1 VSDATGSDGGDTTR
15 VLDVARA
22 LAAVPLFAAVP
33 PDERDALVE
42 RATTRTFARGDRVFE
57 EGDESFSCF
66 VVVAGE
72 VDVTPQRHDGVVAP
86 VRRLGPNEIFG
97 ELGVLLG
104 RPRSATVTATR
115 AATLIELPADELRQV
130 ITSSPLALE
139 QVSRLL
145 AGRLV
150 ATTRGDPANDTPRV
164 VAVTGEPRVKG
175 RSFVAATV
183 AALLHTTADRP
194 TVWLELT
201 SAPPTPGPSEGAD
214 VITALDE
221 IVREPRALADA
232 IAAAPT
238 RWAGGTAHLRIS
250 LTAGAA
256 RPALLAEAVELFRDR
271 FTFVVVDVPDELALP
286 LAVSAELA
294 DASIHVS
301 HRLALAPPPQGGR
314 RLVVHNL
321 FDDRAQ
327 PIALNRNE
335 PFVLR
340 RDDRLASMPA
350 EAGAELVL
358 GEHLTPVARTLRRL
372 TRTLLG
378 TTVGVALGGGAAFG
392 LAHVGVLEVLDDAC
406 VPVDLVVGTSM
417 GSIVATG
424 YAAGIPSA
432 DMHQIAERVGRSPRT
447 LAGLVDLNPTAPG
460 LLSGRRL
467 QRTFNPL
474 LGSAETFADLVVPC
488 QTVAADIESGQRVCI
503 GSGRLEDAFR
513 ASSSI
518 PLLIAPWVHDGKV
531 LVDGAIVDPVPA
543 EVARD
548 MGADLVFSV
557 NVVPHLRRGVT
568 TVISRVTRSVSILN
582 PLSLRHRGL
591 PNFADTLMNTIQ
603 TLQHE
608 LGHFKAA
615 SADVRINPELA
626 DITWVEFYRAPE
638 IIRRGQEAAEEAL
651 PDIRRALAERLA
663 AALPG

>member
-1 VSDATGSDGGDTTR
+1 MRSRSLSARGRTSAGD
-15 VLDVARA
+15 VDLEVA
-22 LAAVPLFAAVP
+22 LAAVPLFASMSTN
-33 PDERDALVE
+33 DCRDLAAA
-42 RATTRTFARGDRVFE
+42 ATVHSLKRGARVFE

-66 VVVAGE
+66 VVVSGE
-72 VDVTPQRHDGVVAP
+72 VDVTPNRRDGVVAP

-115 AATLIELPADELRQV
+115 AATLIEIPADDLRRA
-130 ITSSPLALE
+130 ITENPLALE

-164 VAVTGEPRVKG
+164 VAVTGEPRVRG
-175 RSFVAATV
+175 RSLVAASV
-183 AALLHTTADRP
+183 AALLHDMTDRP
-194 TVWLELT
+194 TIWIELT
-201 SAPPTPGPSEGAD
+201 SEAPSSSRSPGVDDA
-214 VITALDE
+214 VALD
-221 IVREPRALADA
+221 ALTRDDGN
-232 IAAAPT
+232 AAPT
-238 RWAGGTAHLRIS
+238 GSRWARGTDHVRVS
-250 LTAGAA
+250 LGEGAIDPA
-256 RPALLAEAVELFRDR
+256 RLAAAVERLRR
-271 FTFVVVDVPDELALP
+271 RYTFVIVDVPDSLALP
-286 LAVSAELA
+286 LAVSADLA

-301 HRLALAPPPQGGR
+301 HRLALAPPPERTR

-321 FDDRAQ
+321 FDSRAQ
-327 PIALNRNE
+327 PEALNRNE

-340 RDDRLASMPA
+340 RDERFTDLGPA
-350 EAGAELVL
+350 AVADHVID
-358 GEHLTPVARTLRRL
+358 EHLSPAARTLRRL
-372 TRTLLG
+372 VRTLLG

-392 LAHVGVLEVLDDAC
+392 LAHVGVLEVLDEAQ
-406 VPVDLVVGTSM
+406 VPIDMIVGTSM

-424 YAAGIPSA
+424 YAAGIPTA
-432 DMHQIAERVGRSPRT
+432 TMHEIAQRVGRSPRA
-447 LAGLVDLNPTAPG
+447 LAGMLDLNPTAPG
-460 LLSGRRL
+460 MLSGRRL

-474 LGSAETFADLVVPC
+474 LGTAETFKDLVLPC
-488 QTVAADIESGQRVCI
+488 QTVAADIETGQRVCI
-503 GSGRLEDAFR
+503 GTGRLEDAFR

-557 NVVPHLRRGVT
+557 NVVPHLRKGVT
-568 TVISRVTRSVSILN
+568 TVISRVTRGASMLN

-615 SADVRINPELA
+615 SADVRINPDLA
-626 DITWVEFYRAPE
+626 DITWIEFYKAAE
-638 IIRRGQEAAEEAL
+638 IIGRGQAAAEAAL
-651 PDIRRALAERLA
+651 PDIHRAIAERLA
-663 AALPG
+663 AALPD

>member
-1 VSDATGSDGGDTTR
+1 MDDTTGSGGSDTTR
-15 VLDVARA
+15 TIDVAA
-22 LAAVPLFAAVP
+22 TLAEVPLFAAVP
-33 PDERDALVE
+33 ADELSGLVA
-42 RATTRTFARGDRVFE
+42 RATTRTLARGDRVFE

-66 VVVAGE
+66 VVVTGE
-72 VDVTPQRHDGVVAP
+72 VDVTPQRHDGVVVP
-86 VRRLGPNEIFG
+86 VRRLGPNEVFG

-115 AATLIELPADELRQV
+115 AATLIELPADDLRRV

-175 RSFVAATV
+175 RSLVAATV
-183 AALLHTTADRP
+183 AALLRTTTDRP
-194 TVWLELT
+194 TVWIELT
-201 SAPPTPGPSEGAD
+201 SAPPTPGDDDGTAT
-214 VITALDE
+214 ITALDA
-221 IVREPRALADA
+221 IVRAPAALEAA
-232 IAAAPT
+232 IAT
-238 RWAGGTAHLRIS
+238 GTGRWAHGTTHLRIS

-256 RPALLAEAVELFRDR
+256 RPALLAEAVERLRDR

-301 HRLALAPPPQGGR
+301 HRLALAPPARGGR

-321 FDDRAQ
+321 FDERSQ

-340 RDDRLASMPA
+340 RDDRLTGRDAA
-350 EAGAELVL
+350 AGAELVL
-358 GEHLTPVARTLRRL
+358 DEHLTPTARTLRRL
-372 TRTLLG
+372 AHTLLG

-392 LAHVGVLEVLDDAC
+392 LAHVGVLEVLDDAQ
-406 VPVDLVVGTSM
+406 VPVDMVVGTSM

-424 YAAGIPSA
+424 YAAGIPTA
-432 DMHQIAERVGRSPRT
+432 EMRHIAERVGRSPVT

-474 LGSAETFADLVVPC
+474 LGSAQTFEDLVVPC

-518 PLLIAPWVHDGKV
+518 PLLIAPWVHEGKV

-568 TVISRVTRSVSILN
+568 TVISRVTRGVSMLN

-591 PNFADTLMNTIQ
+591 PTFADTLMNTIQ

-615 SADVRINPELA
+615 SADVRINPDLA
-626 DITWVEFYRAPE
+626 DITWVEFYKAPE
-638 IIRRGQEAAEEAL
+638 IISRGQQAAEAAL
-651 PDIRRALAERLA
+651 PDIRRALDERLA
-663 AALPG
+663 AALPT